1 MTDTVNG
8 GTNRSAL
15 IEQVRKSFKQYAD
28 LEDKR
33 AEINAGMN
41 EIRARWKSQGLSVKG
56 IKAGLMR
63 AKLDAEMRDLFDES
77 YDLAADAH
85 SLPIHYEPDFF
96 EDEDLFK
103 PEPGADDLDEGDSED
118 GDGSEADLGKGLDQ

>member
-56 IKAGLMR
+56 IKAGLSR
-63 AKLDAEMRDLFDES
+63 AKLDAEMRERIAALNPRASARVANRLIEAVERKYWSPDEAT
-77 YDLAADAH
+77 LAALHAASDE
-85 SLPIHYEPDFF
+85 L
-96 EDEDLFK
+96 EDRL
-103 PEPGADDLDEGDSED
+103 EGVV
-118 GDGSEADLGKGLDQ
+118 AVAA